1 MPKRELSGAKFGV
14 YLDLTEQS
22 EEVLA
27 SLRGPAG
34 PRGPAGERGSAST
47 VSGPKGDPGAK
58 GDKGDPG
65 ESVPGPRGSQGE
77 LGPPGSVP
85 SGAIA
90 FWQGDKVPAG
100 WDVVDLAMP
109 PWWEALWAPQDA
121 PYFIRKR

>member
-65 ESVPGPRGSQGE
+65 ESVTGSRGPQGE
-77 LGPPGSVP
+77 IGPQGSVP
-85 SGAIA
+85 PSAIA
-90 FWQGDKVPAG
+90 FWQGEKVPAG